1 MATLGGLNTNRKID
15 AYRTTTT
22 TGSTMDA
29 MTTTA
34 AAAANGADV
43 ELLTATPLE
52 TAEGSDEIR
61 FAMIAGV
68 VIAGG
73 IGIWWWMRKGKK
85 KGRGSRRKSRGYLL

>member
-29 MTTTA
+29 MTTA
-34 AAAANGADV
+34 SGANGADV
-43 ELLTATPLE
+43 DLLTATPLE

-61 FAMIAGV
+61 FAVIAGA